1 MGEYAVNDGNR
12 LRASGQGPGD
22 LPLNWLFP
30 VSEWLRGSLR
40 ALINFLFNMGAPRAL
55 YFQTAILDLISPDSL
70 LPDNRIF
77 CVSALRK
84 CRFA

>member
-12 LRASGQGPGD
+12 LRASGQSPGD

-30 VSEWLRGSLR
+30 ISEWVGSSLL
-40 ALINFLFNMGAPRAL
+40 ALIDFLFNMGASRAL
-55 YFQTAILDLISPDSL
+55 YFHPAILNLISPDSL
-70 LPDNRIF
+70 LPDTRIF
-77 CVSALRK
+77 CLFALRN